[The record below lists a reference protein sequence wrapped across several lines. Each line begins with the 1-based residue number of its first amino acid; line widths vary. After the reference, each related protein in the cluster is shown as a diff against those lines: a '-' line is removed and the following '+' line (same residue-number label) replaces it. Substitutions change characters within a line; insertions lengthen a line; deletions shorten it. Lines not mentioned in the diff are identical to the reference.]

1 MANIFISYSFNDS
14 EIAHG
19 FKRALDDTG
28 PHEIFLAEDRESIP
42 IGVEWSKK
50 ITSSIKSC
58 EYFLILLSKSSIHSE
73 FVVEEINYAIDLK
86 SNSEQDLPYILPIWI
101 NLSFDT
107 ELDYNL
113 AARIKK
119 YQARAWS
126 SENDTHTIVEE
137 IKTLFKDGPRLNAI
151 DPDLSEINILQDG
164 KIPVAKVGI
173 TDQKGN
179 DDYYVIR
186 SSDER
191 IFEKLDHSDSII
203 KIKGPSQYGKGHL
216 MKRLV
221 EKAKVKDFKVIVMDF
236 NSWGGSDYKNEDVFF
251 QKFCR
256 VAFRRLTKER
266 IGERLTEFW
275 NSLNTSAKDKASE
288 FFLEFIL
295 QNPEMVLLAINDI
308 DKIFDYPDISGE
320 LCSLLRFWYNESAI
334 EEYGFEKIK
343 LAMSYSSDTVNAIAS
358 VNESPFNVGGDA
370 VTLPPFTREETAD
383 MCLRYEPSASDDVVE
398 FIFSNFGGHPYLT
411 KNALAK
417 LYVDQ
422 ISIDEFKEK
431 LIAADSP
438 FRDHLRKISHR
449 VSINNLSDAIHR
461 IHSKTKLLTDDFF
474 KLSALGIIKGNLNE
488 IEWSNGLYESF
499 FKTNF

>member
-19 FKRALDDTG
+19 FKDALDKTG
-28 PHEIFLAEDRESIP
+28 SHVIFLAEDRESIP

-50 ITSSIKSC
+50 ITSSIKEC
-58 EYFLILLSKSSIHSE
+58 EYFLILLSQYSIHSE

-86 SNSEQDLPYILPIWI
+86 ANSDTDQPYILPIWI

-119 YQARAWS
+119 YQARAWKA
-126 SENDTHTIVEE
+126 ENDTQTIVDE
-137 IKTLFKDGPRLNAI
+137 IKTLFEEGPKGYELE
-151 DPDLSEINILQDG
+151 PDWTDINVLQDG
-164 KIPVAKVGI
+164 KVPVAKVGI
-173 TDQKGN
+173 TERLSNN
-179 DDYYVIR
+179 DFYIIR
-186 SSDER
+186 SSDEK
-191 IFEKLDHSDSII
+191 IFAKLDQSDSII

-216 MKRLV
+216 MKRLI
-221 EKAKVKDFKVIVMDF
+221 ERAKAKDFKVIVMDF
-236 NSWGGSDYKNEDVFF
+236 NSWGGSDYKDEDVFF

-256 VAFRRLTKER
+256 IAYRRLKKER
-266 IGERLTEFW
+266 IGDRLTAFW
-275 NSLNTSAKDKASE
+275 NSMNTSAKDKTSE

-295 QNPEMVLLAINDI
+295 DGPEQILFALNDI
-308 DKIFDYPDISGE
+308 DETFDDKEISGE

-334 EEYGFEKIK
+334 EEYGFEKLK
-343 LAMSYSSDTVNAIAS
+343 LAMSYSSDTVNAIAT

-370 VTLPPFTREETAD
+370 VTLSPFTIEETSE
-383 MCLRYEPSASDDVVE
+383 MCHRYDPNVSDEVID
-398 FIFSNFGGHPYLT
+398 FIYSNFGGHPYLT

-422 ISIDEFKEK
+422 IEMAEFKEK
-431 LIAADSP
+431 LISSDSP

-449 VSINNLSDAIHR
+449 VSINELGEAIHK
-461 IHSKTKLLTDDFF
+461 IHSRTKPNTDDFF
-474 KLSALGIIKGNLNE
+474 KLSALGIIKGNPND

-499 FKTNF
+499 FKANF